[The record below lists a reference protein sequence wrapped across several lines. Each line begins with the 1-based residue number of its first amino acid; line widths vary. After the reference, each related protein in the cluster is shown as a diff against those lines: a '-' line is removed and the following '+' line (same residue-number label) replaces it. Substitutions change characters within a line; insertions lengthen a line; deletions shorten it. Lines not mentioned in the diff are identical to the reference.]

1 MLEIKVFFIKTRHA
15 RPLSISEQS
24 QKLGEVPN
32 ICRKENVTSTL
43 EKHEDLQNHR
53 LVRLTSIPEKVMVQL
68 ILGTISRNMKY
79 KKSDQEAFTKGES
92 CSTNVMTFYN
102 EMTA

>member
-43 EKHEDLQNHR
+43 EKHKDLRNHR

-79 KKSDQEAFTKGES
+79 KKVIRRHLPRGSHAQP
-92 CSTNVMTFYN
+92 M
-102 EMTA
+102 